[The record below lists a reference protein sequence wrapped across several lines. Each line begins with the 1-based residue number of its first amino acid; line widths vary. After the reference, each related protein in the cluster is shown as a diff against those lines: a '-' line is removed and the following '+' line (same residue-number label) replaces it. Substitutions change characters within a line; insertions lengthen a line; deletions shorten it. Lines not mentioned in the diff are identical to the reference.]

1 MVIFIMLL
9 LKELPTKK
17 SLEQFASRYPNIN
30 IPAIVDF
37 VVLLRASSDISQ
49 ALDKLLAKH
58 GLLQGRWWILILLL
72 RQPNQTSSPTDLAE
86 KAGVTKASI
95 TGFIDSLQRE
105 GYVSRVEDET
115 DRRKYVI
122 RLTEAGL
129 KKLDSTVPDYNEKI
143 ESLMNTLNLKQRE
156 EMLNSLKTLVN
167 HLELM
172 K

>member
-1 MVIFIMLL
+1 MVDSYFTI
-9 LKELPTKK
+9 KTTQ
-17 SLEQFASRYPNIN
+17 S
-30 IPAIVDF
+30 
-37 VVLLRASSDISQ
+37 
-49 ALDKLLAKH
+49 
-58 GLLQGRWWILILLL
+58 
-72 RQPNQTSSPTDLAE
+72 TSSPTDLAE